1 MATTNQRGF
10 TIIEVLLFLS
20 ISGLMFVALMAGVS
34 TNINQQRYR
43 DSVTSLGGLF
53 QQQYAEVSNTRN
65 GRDDNWRC
73 DASIVEQDL
82 SNGEARGA
90 SDCVLLGRY
99 IRAVDNGTRVE
110 IGSVVGTEPA
120 TGTVLQSDS
129 IALAA
134 YQPKLSTFEQTT
146 RELEWGAVLRDA
158 DDRAA
163 NFTILILRSP
173 LSGLVRT
180 FANASSAPNPLAD
193 MITEEAAHRTLVMCV
208 VGDGWALGPTQA
220 LVLTA
225 ATPGSN
231 AVAIKGEASEC

>member
-43 DSVTSLGGLF
+43 DSVTSLSGLF

-65 GRDDNWRC
+65 DRDDNWRC

-82 SNGEARGA
+82 TNGQARGT
-90 SDCVLLGRY
+90 SDCVIMGRY
-99 IRAVDNGTRVE
+99 IRAIDNGTKVE
-110 IGSVVGTEPA
+110 TGNVVGTEPA
-120 TGTVLQSDS
+120 SGTVLQSDS
-129 IALAA
+129 MALAA
-134 YQPKLSTFEQTT
+134 YQPRLSTFEQTT
-146 RELEWGAVLRDA
+146 SEPEWGAVLRDA
-158 DDRAA
+158 DERAA
-163 NFTILILRSP
+163 NFTVLILRSP

-180 FANASSAPNPLAD
+180 FAVASSVPNPLAD
-193 MITEEAAHRTLVMCV
+193 MITEEAAHRTLVTCV

-225 ATPGSN
+225 STPGSN
-231 AVAIKGEASEC
+231 AVAIKGEAGEC